1 MKICNFGSINIDH
14 VYTLPHFV
22 DHGETIDTSSYTVFP
37 GGKGLNQSIALAR
50 AGASV
55 HHAGAVGKDGT
66 WLIDM
71 MEKEGI
77 GLEHVYMREE
87 PSGHAVIQ
95 VIPSGE
101 NGIFLH
107 GGANRSFSRDEISII
122 IDSFSRDDYLLVQNE
137 INAVPYI
144 MEKAAEKELRIV
156 FNPAP
161 MHNDVLSYPLEL
173 VDILILNRVEGR
185 ALTGQDKPA
194 LMLEAMRSMFM
205 ETSVV
210 LTLGEAGV
218 LYADKEN
225 DALAIPACSVEAVD
239 TTAAGDT
246 FIGYFLG
253 SLCQRIPVS
262 ESLGIANRASALC
275 ITRPG
280 AASSI
285 PRKSEVD
292 ELLQP

>member
-22 DHGETIDTSSYTVFP
+22 GHGETIDTSSYTVFP

-50 AGASV
+50 AGARV
-55 HHAGAVGKDGT
+55 HHAGAVGRDGT
-66 WLIDM
+66 WLRDM
-71 MEKEGI
+71 MEREGI
-77 GLEHVYMREE
+77 GVEHVMICDE
-87 PSGHAVIQ
+87 PTGHAVIQ

-101 NGIFLH
+101 NAIFIH
-107 GGANRSFSRDEISII
+107 GGANRSFSSHEISRII
-122 IDSFSRDDYLLVQNE
+122 GSFSENDYLLIQNE
-137 INAVPYI
+137 INEVPYI
-144 MEKAAEKELRIV
+144 MQEAARRKLRIV

-161 MHNDVLSYPLEL
+161 MHESVRDYPLHL
-173 VDILILNRVEGR
+173 VDMMVVNEVEGA
-185 ALTGQDKPA
+185 ALTSRENPEEILLDLRDFFRDSA
-194 LMLEAMRSMFM
+194 I
-205 ETSVV
+205 V
-210 LTLGEAGV
+210 LTLGVQGV
-218 LYADKEN
+218 LYADSEHET
-225 DALAIPACSVEAVD
+225 LAVPACAVDAVD

-246 FIGYFLG
+246 FIGFLLG
-253 SLCQRIPVS
+253 SLCQGLSVS